1 MEQIF
6 NESKTFKQLDED
18 PTIQKED
25 KLQRKLLHL
34 KNIGFLTD
42 GEYKFTRPVGTQ
54 PGKAYGLPKI
64 DKDGVPLRSIIS
76 VCGAFNDKLSKLLA
90 NKLKHLQASPT
101 IVIDTFKF
109 VKELQNL

>member
-18 PTIQKED
+18 PTIQQED

-42 GEYKFTRPVGTQ
+42 SEYKFTRPVGSQ

-64 DKDGVPLRSIIS
+64 DKDGV
-76 VCGAFNDKLSKLLA
+76 
-90 NKLKHLQASPT
+90 
-101 IVIDTFKF
+101 
-109 VKELQNL
+109 